1 MGEVCVERCEYRI
14 FLVTLKF
21 FPYMFAGHGR
31 NVLLILLLVQVM
43 NSRWSLALL
52 GPGAVSS
59 QQEVTAE
66 RPNCQVVFDVGM
78 L

>member
-1 MGEVCVERCEYRI
+1 MRTFKVCLLGV
-14 FLVTLKF
+14 
-21 FPYMFAGHGR
+21 HGYER

-43 NSRWSLALL
+43 NSQGSLALL

-59 QQEVTAE
+59 QWEVTAE
-66 RPNCQVVFDVGM
+66 EPDCQVVFDVGM

>member
-1 MGEVCVERCEYRI
+1 MFTEY
-14 FLVTLKF
+14 
-21 FPYMFAGHGR
+21 GR

-43 NSRWSLALL
+43 NSQGSLALP

-66 RPNCQVVFDVGM
+66 GPDCQVVFDVGM

>member
-1 MGEVCVERCEYRI
+1 
-14 FLVTLKF
+14 
-21 FPYMFAGHGR
+21 MFTGYER

-43 NSRWSLALL
+43 NSQGSFALL

-66 RPNCQVVFDVGM
+66 EPDCQVVFDVGM